1 MSKTAFQFWGDIS
14 ESQSLRGENIN
25 FVEEKNKWKQNKKIE
40 FCTLQSSPIDHVRSF
55 KSWTWSHVALKT
67 TSSSKLKSRKFK
79 TTLHLKVNNWN
90 HVPNLEDDSHGTGS
104 ELWVTMNSPR
114 RSFQIPK
121 MTSSLCWSLAP
132 WSSQWPAV
140 ELESPS
146 FFQSCIYDIYIYTH
160 DIA

>member
-1 MSKTAFQFWGDIS
+1 
-14 ESQSLRGENIN
+14 LRGENIN

-67 TSSSKLKSRKFK
+67 TSSSKLKSQKFK